1 MRMIR
6 FEAKNVMMNEKGS
19 VMRYAIIRRSIP
31 KRMKKIATSARTT
44 WVTHHGMAFSI
55 TCHLVLVSLKQY
67 CRRRYKDRVF
77 FAKPTGQ
84 HLQTLQ
90 TE

>member
-19 VMRYAIIRRSIP
+19 VVRYAIIRRSIP
-31 KRMKKIATSARTT
+31 NKMKKIATSARAT
-44 WVTHHGMAFSI
+44 WITHHGMAFSI

-67 CRRRYKDRVF
+67 CRRRYRDRVF
-77 FAKPTGQ
+77 FGKLAGQ
-84 HLQTLQ
+84 HPPTLQ